1 MCTAAKMGPHSTP
14 ANFYGMTTTAAAAAA
29 SPSSKDVETLEF
41 FVLSLGFEGT
51 IFSIEVLLSKI

>member
-14 ANFYGMTTTAAAAAA
+14 ANFYGMTTTAAA

>member
-14 ANFYGMTTTAAAAAA
+14 ANFYGMTTTAAAA

>member
-14 ANFYGMTTTAAAAAA
+14 ANFYGMTTTAAAAA